1 MLFGMNDLPTPSAV
15 ELCRTLLD
23 RIAALEA
30 ELAQSRAQISRAEA
44 MAHEDPLTGALNR
57 RGFARELEKGMAFR
71 NRYGTPAS
79 IILFDMDGLK
89 TVNDRLGH
97 AAGDALIRGVAS
109 TLKRHIRASDSV
121 ARLGGDE
128 FAVLVWHADE
138 AVATTKARALQA
150 ILDSSSVSWRDGG
163 LPLSASIGVAE
174 LGGAMTAEAA
184 LTLAD
189 TRLYADKSSRRAQ
202 KKAA

>member
-1 MLFGMNDLPTPSAV
+1 MSEALTSLTAV
-15 ELCRTLLD
+15 DLCRTLLD
-23 RIAALEA
+23 RIASLEA
-30 ELAQSRAQISRAEA
+30 ELAQTKAQIARAEA

-79 IILFDMDGLK
+79 IILFDLDGLK
-89 TVNDRLGH
+89 GVNDKLGH

-109 TLKRHIRASDSV
+109 TLKRHIRSSDAV

-138 AVATTKARALQA
+138 AIATTKGRALQA

-163 LPLSASIGVAE
+163 VPLSASIGVAE

-189 TRLYADKSSRRAQ
+189 TRLYADKSARRAHR
-202 KKAA
+202 KAA